1 MGKLDELMRTSRGIA
16 AESMGARRSQ
26 THSTMHSASAPV
38 AAAAPDHLQGITRS
52 RNAAEIPLDKLD
64 RDPDQPREEFDE
76 ESLARLA
83 ASMQAKG
90 QLQPIRV
97 RWDEG
102 RGVYLIVC
110 GERRWRAAKIAGMAT
125 MTCVI
130 MDGPIASPDLLALQL
145 VENMLREDLRP
156 IEQAR
161 AFRILIDRNGWSTR
175 QLAAEL
181 AITQSDVVRA
191 LALLELP
198 PPVQEQVEQGELSP
212 STAYEISKAPDVES
226 QVEVA
231 ARVVA
236 DGLTRSEAIEAVRQA
251 AGRRS
256 SQKTRKGKGAKA
268 RKVTE
273 RTFRTSDGY
282 RITVENR
289 RGIELA
295 SLAAALRETFDRVE
309 AEIRDGEVEGA
320 AA

>member
-1 MGKLDELMRTSRGIA
+1 MMGKLDELMSTSRGIA
-16 AESMGARRSQ
+16 AESMGAGRSP

-38 AAAAPDHLQGITRS
+38 AAAAPDRLQGITRS
-52 RNAAEIPLDKLD
+52 RNVAEISLDKLD

-102 RGVYLIVC
+102 KGVYLIVF
-110 GERRWRAAKIAGMAT
+110 GERRWRAAKMAGMAT

-130 MDGPIASPDLLALQL
+130 LDGPVSPPDMLALQL

-161 AFRILIDRNGWSTR
+161 AFRTLIDRNGWSTR
-175 QLAAEL
+175 QLATEL

-198 PPVQEQVEQGELSP
+198 PPVQEQVEQGSLPP
-212 STAYEISKAPDVES
+212 STAYEISKVEN
-226 QVEVA
+226 QAAQAELA

-236 DGLTRSEAIEAVRQA
+236 EGLSRQETVAEVRRAVSRPGKA
-251 AGRRS
+251 KDRGA
-256 SQKTRKGKGAKA
+256 GKGRKA
-268 RKVTE
+268 
-273 RTFRTSDGY
+273 TFRTKAGL
-282 RITVENR
+282 RLTVESR
-289 RGIELA
+289 KVLDDESI
-295 SLAAALRETFDRVE
+295 LAALAEVMAQIE
-309 AEIRDGEVEGA
+309 ARRPAGEQA

>member
-1 MGKLDELMRTSRGIA
+1 MMGKLDELMSTSRGIA
-16 AESMGARRSQ
+16 AESMGAGRSP

-38 AAAAPDHLQGITRS
+38 AAAAPDRLQGITRS
-52 RNAAEIPLDKLD
+52 RNVAEISLDKLD

-102 RGVYLIVC
+102 KGVYLIVF
-110 GERRWRAAKIAGMAT
+110 GERRWRAAKMAGMAT

-130 MDGPIASPDLLALQL
+130 LDGPVSAPDMLALQL

-161 AFRILIDRNGWSTR
+161 AFRTLIDRNGWSTR

-198 PPVQEQVEQGELSP
+198 PPVQEQVEQGSLPP
-212 STAYEISKAPDVES
+212 STAYEISKVEN
-226 QVEVA
+226 QAAQAELA

-236 DGLTRSEAIEAVRQA
+236 EGLSRQETVAEVRRAVSRPGKA
-251 AGRRS
+251 KDRGAGKGRR
-256 SQKTRKGKGAKA
+256 A
-268 RKVTE
+268 
-273 RTFRTSDGY
+273 TFRTKAGL
-282 RITVENR
+282 RLTVESR
-289 RGIELA
+289 KVLDDESI
-295 SLAAALRETFDRVE
+295 LAALAEVMAQIE
-309 AEIRDGEVEGA
+309 ARRPAGEQA